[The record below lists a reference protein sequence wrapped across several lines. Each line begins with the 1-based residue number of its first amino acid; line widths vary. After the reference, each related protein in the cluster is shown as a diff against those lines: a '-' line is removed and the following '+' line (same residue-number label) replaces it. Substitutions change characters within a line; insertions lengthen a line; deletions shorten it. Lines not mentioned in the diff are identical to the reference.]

1 MLLQWRARLGRLEAH
16 LQSLIDFFAV
26 HGRLAL
32 AAVFISALAE
42 SLALVGT
49 VFPGSTVVFAGGMLI
64 GLKAIDPW
72 AVSVAA
78 VAGAIL
84 GDGISYRLG
93 RRYQHEICAMWPIRN
108 HPELMVRGQA
118 YFAAHGGK
126 SVFLGRFFG
135 PLRAIVPIIAGMSR
149 MPAGHFLA
157 MNVLSAFVWAA
168 AHLIPGA
175 LFGASLQLAG
185 AVSARLVALVGLIV
199 VGLWLVVQVIH
210 LVVRI
215 GWPYV
220 RLLQNRIAIHAQG
233 RSGWLA
239 RLVLP
244 LVDPARRE
252 SVSLLV
258 AATLLIGGTWLF
270 LGVVEDVITRDT
282 LVKVD
287 QAIYET
293 LQGTRTGWF
302 DDIMIVLTE
311 LGSAYVVIPVIVA
324 AALWLAIVRRW
335 QTLAYWIAAVVF
347 AEFLVIVLKYGLERA
362 RPETLYELV
371 DPYSF
376 PSGHAAMSI
385 VVYGFLAF
393 LLAHGKPGWQKVAL
407 ALPAASIAVL
417 VAFSRVYLG
426 AHWFSDVVASIG
438 LGLAW
443 IGLLCIA
450 YINHVTERPQRALPM
465 FIVVFA
471 TMTFFGTAYG
481 HRYHE
486 RDLAR
491 YAKPVMLRTIAFD
504 SWKASEWQTLPAARS
519 EVRGQREEPFAIQWV
534 AMADNIARVLEAA
547 GWHVPP
553 AWKSS
558 AALLW
563 FAPATPL
570 ADLPVLPK
578 FHQGQPPALTFVR
591 AVDSHHRLVVRLWQ
605 AAEIRASASPTS
617 TPLWIGFVTVERA
630 GTEFGLIATARTTPD
645 AVMPLHAFEE
655 AIRGAHTTS
664 RQQMRNGTP
673 VLMVW

>member
-1 MLLQWRARLGRLEAH
+1 
-16 LQSLIDFFAV
+16 
-26 HGRLAL
+26 
-32 AAVFISALAE
+32 VFVSALVE

-72 AVSVAA
+72 AVAAAA

-93 RRYQHEICAMWPIRN
+93 RRYKEAIRSMWPIRN
-108 HPELMVRGQA
+108 HPELMARGEA
-118 YFAAHGGK
+118 YFAKHGGK

-135 PLRAIVPIIAGMSR
+135 PLRALVPIIAGMAG
-149 MPAGHFLA
+149 MPPGHFFV
-157 MNVLSAFVWAA
+157 MNVLSALVWAA
-168 AHLIPGA
+168 AHLVPGA

-185 AVSARLVALVGLIV
+185 AVSARLVALVGLLT
-199 VGLWLVVQVIH
+199 VGVWLIAQVIH
-210 LVVRI
+210 IVVRV

-220 RLLQNRIAIHAQG
+220 RVLQKRILAHAQR

-244 LVDPARRE
+244 LVDPARKE

-270 LGVVEDVITRDT
+270 LGVVEDVVTRDT
-282 LVKVD
+282 LVNVD
-287 QAIYET
+287 QSIYET
-293 LQGTRTGWF
+293 LQAMRTGWF
-302 DDIMIVLTE
+302 DDVMIVLTE

-335 QTLAYWIAAVVF
+335 QTLGYWIAAVVF
-347 AEFLVIVLKYGLERA
+347 AEVWVIALKYGLERA
-362 RPETLYELV
+362 RPQTRYELV

-450 YINHVTERPQRALPM
+450 YLNHVTERPPRSVPM
-465 FIVVFA
+465 LVVVFA
-471 TMTFFGTAYG
+471 TMTFFGAAYG

-486 RDLAR
+486 RDVAR
-491 YAKPVMLRTIAFD
+491 YAKPVMLRTLTLD
-504 SWKASEWQTLPAARS
+504 GWRDGEWQTLPAARS
-519 EVRGQREEPFAIQWV
+519 EVRGQGEEPFAIQWV
-534 AMADNIARVLEAA
+534 ATAQDIARVLDAA
-547 GWHVPP
+547 KWHVPP

-570 ADLPVLPK
+570 IELPVLPK

-591 AVDSHHRLVVRLWQ
+591 AVDPHHRLVVRLWH
-605 AAEIRASASPTS
+605 AADIKGLGSSPS
-617 TPLWIGFVTVERA
+617 TPLWIGFVTAERS
-630 GTEFGLIATARTTPD
+630 GTEFGLIATARTMPD
-645 AVMPLHAFEE
+645 AAMPLRALDD
-655 AIRGAHTTS
+655 AIKGAHTTS

-673 VLMVW
+673 VLLVW

>member
-1 MLLQWRARLGRLEAH
+1 
-16 LQSLIDFFAV
+16 
-26 HGRLAL
+26 
-32 AAVFISALAE
+32 
-42 SLALVGT
+42 
-49 VFPGSTVVFAGGMLI
+49 
-64 GLKAIDPW
+64 
-72 AVSVAA
+72 
-78 VAGAIL
+78 
-84 GDGISYRLG
+84 
-93 RRYQHEICAMWPIRN
+93 
-108 HPELMVRGQA
+108 
-118 YFAAHGGK
+118 
-126 SVFLGRFFG
+126 
-135 PLRAIVPIIAGMSR
+135 
-149 MPAGHFLA
+149 
-157 MNVLSAFVWAA
+157 
-168 AHLIPGA
+168 
-175 LFGASLQLAG
+175 
-185 AVSARLVALVGLIV
+185 
-199 VGLWLVVQVIH
+199 
-210 LVVRI
+210 
-215 GWPYV
+215 
-220 RLLQNRIAIHAQG
+220 
-233 RSGWLA
+233 
-239 RLVLP
+239 
-244 LVDPARRE
+244 
-252 SVSLLV
+252 
-258 AATLLIGGTWLF
+258 
-270 LGVVEDVITRDT
+270 
-282 LVKVD
+282 
-287 QAIYET
+287 
-293 LQGTRTGWF
+293 
-302 DDIMIVLTE
+302 
-311 LGSAYVVIPVIVA
+311 VIPVIGA

-362 RPETLYELV
+362 RPDTLYELV

-450 YINHVTERPQRALPM
+450 YINHVKERQQRALPM
-465 FIVVFA
+465 LIVAFT
-471 TMTFFGTAYG
+471 TMTFFGAAYG
-481 HRYHE
+481 HRYHD

-491 YAKPVMLRTIAFD
+491 YAKPVMLRTITFD

-534 AMADNIARVLEAA
+534 ATAGDIAHVLEAS

-570 ADLPVLPK
+570 AELPVLPK

-591 AVDSHHRLVVRLWQ
+591 AIDAHHRLVARLWQ
-605 AAEIRASASPTS
+605 AAEIRGSASPTS
-617 TPLWIGFVTVERA
+617 TPLWIGFVTAERA
-630 GTEFGLIATARTTPD
+630 GTEFGLVATARTTPD
-645 AVMPLHAFEE
+645 AVMPLRAFEE
-655 AIRGAHTTS
+655 AIREAHTTS